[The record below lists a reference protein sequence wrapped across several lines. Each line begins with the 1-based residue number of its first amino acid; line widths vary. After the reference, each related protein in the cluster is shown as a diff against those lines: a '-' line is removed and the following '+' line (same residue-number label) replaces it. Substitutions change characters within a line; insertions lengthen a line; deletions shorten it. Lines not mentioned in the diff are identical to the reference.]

1 MASTFYGAYLLALLL
16 LPLVVRWRW
25 GLAASLLVSVAEL
38 GLVAVLSPLMIS
50 PNPYPVGYPIG
61 SVPESPLE
69 QIRRGQAHGYMAVI
83 MWVMIPAI
91 AALIGGGLSAAWS
104 VIQAVWRSVMDRR

>member
-1 MASTFYGAYLLALLL
+1 MASTLYGAYLLALLL

-38 GLVAVLSPLMIS
+38 GLVAVISPLMIS
-50 PNPYPVGYPIG
+50 PNPYSVGYPIG
-61 SVPESPLE
+61 SSPLE
-69 QIRRGQAHGYMAVI
+69 QIMRRQAHGYLEVF
-83 MWVMIPAI
+83 MWVMIPAV

-104 VIQAVWRSVMDRR
+104 LIQAVWRSVADQR